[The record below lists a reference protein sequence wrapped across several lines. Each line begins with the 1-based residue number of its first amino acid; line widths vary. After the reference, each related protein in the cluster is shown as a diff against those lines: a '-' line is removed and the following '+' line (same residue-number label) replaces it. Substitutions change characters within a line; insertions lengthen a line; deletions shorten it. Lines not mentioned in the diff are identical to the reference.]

1 MLEGPHVVASA
12 LDAGIEVEELFFE
25 AGADQALVARAR
37 QAGIAVHELE
47 RGTLARITDAVSPQP
62 VLAVA
67 PWCAADL
74 DTVVVGGT
82 DLRRPVVVLH
92 ELRDPGNVGTLL
104 RTAEASG
111 AASVVIC
118 GQSADIF
125 NPKCVRASA
134 GALFNLPVAVA
145 EDDGVTVLG
154 TLREAGLRLV
164 GTDAGAPTSYAAA
177 DLTGAVAFVLGNE
190 ASGLPA
196 AMLSAVDEVVA
207 VPIEG
212 RAESLNVAA
221 VGAVLCFEAARQR
234 REQQP

>member
-67 PWCAADL
+67 PWCTADL
-74 DTVVVGGT
+74 DAVVGGGA

-111 AASVVIC
+111 AAGVVIC

-134 GALFNLPVAVA
+134 GALFNLPVAVVG
-145 EDDGVTVLG
+145 DGHEAVSR
-154 TLREAGLRLV
+154 LRDAGLRIV
-164 GTDAGAPTSYAAA
+164 GTDAAATMA
-177 DLTGAVAFVLGNE
+177 YDRCDLAGAVALLLGNE
-190 ASGLPA
+190 ASGLPPDLLA
-196 AMLSAVDEVVA
+196 VVDELVSI
-207 VPIEG
+207 PIEG

-221 VGAVLCFEAARQR
+221 AGAVLCFEAARR
-234 REQQP
+234 RRNG